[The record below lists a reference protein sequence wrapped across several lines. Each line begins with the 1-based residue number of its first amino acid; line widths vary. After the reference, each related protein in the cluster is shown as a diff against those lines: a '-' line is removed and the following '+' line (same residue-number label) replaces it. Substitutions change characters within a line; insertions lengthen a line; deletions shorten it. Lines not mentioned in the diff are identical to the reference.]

1 MIQLIINYERGI
13 KMDGA
18 TTRGLC
24 KVCNG
29 TISKHIN
36 INKPLDHAYEEGN
49 YRYTP
54 GGKLV
59 RIERGI

>member
-1 MIQLIINYERGI
+1 
-13 KMDGA
+13 MDGA

-24 KVCNG
+24 KVCND
-29 TISKHIN
+29 TISRHLN
-36 INKPLDHAYEEGN
+36 INKPLDHAYVESN

-59 RIERGI
+59 RIERSL